1 MLPTPPRKEYTPG
14 DVISD
19 KYRLLQLLGEGG
31 MGSVWVA
38 ENMALKANIALK
50 LIRADVAEASANDRF
65 LSEARLA
72 ARLQHAAIVRVFDF
86 GKTQNDE
93 PFIVMELLEG
103 ETLGQRL
110 TRLGSIDPVE
120 LCQTLLPIIDAL
132 HSAHGHGVIHRDLK
146 PDNVF
151 IAKAEGGGVQPKL
164 LDFGIAKLRGE
175 SAFHTT
181 KLTQAGTLIGSPD
194 SMSPEQAKGETDLD
208 PRSDVWALCVLAYEC
223 LVGKPPFHGDNYNA
237 LLWSIIHDE
246 PVPITVFQAGDSEL
260 WRLLKTGFSK
270 DRNGRWDSARKF
282 GEALALWLENH
293 GIVEDV
299 CNRSLHASWLPAERP
314 TQPEL
319 IPFDGLAT
327 APGQRGAS
335 PALLPSPTLPSLR
348 RPHRWAVW
356 FAAAGVATLAVALFR
371 QSPGDDES
379 LVVETRPARAA
390 EVKHGSTVAPMGA
403 DPGARPKL
411 AVEAEHPA
419 SPQPNS
425 LQPGS
430 PQQVAAAGAAKGHP
444 FEPEEE
450 AAIIANAYA
459 AAKEQVRDE
468 PAQPLAR
475 QIGGRLNAGED
486 AEAMPKPV
494 AANPVATKPSP
505 AKPAASAPAPAP
517 KPATNTAV
525 SKTFVATPAPP
536 ANKPKASAPH
546 PQKPKKSPED
556 DPEYDFGI

>member
-1 MLPTPPRKEYTPG
+1 
-14 DVISD
+14 
-19 KYRLLQLLGEGG
+19 
-31 MGSVWVA
+31 
-38 ENMALKANIALK
+38 
-50 LIRADVAEASANDRF
+50 
-65 LSEARLA
+65 
-72 ARLQHAAIVRVFDF
+72 
-86 GKTQNDE
+86 
-93 PFIVMELLEG
+93 
-103 ETLGQRL
+103 
-110 TRLGSIDPVE
+110 
-120 LCQTLLPIIDAL
+120 
-132 HSAHGHGVIHRDLK
+132 
-146 PDNVF
+146 
-151 IAKAEGGGVQPKL
+151 
-164 LDFGIAKLRGE
+164 
-175 SAFHTT
+175 
-181 KLTQAGTLIGSPD
+181 
-194 SMSPEQAKGETDLD
+194 
-208 PRSDVWALCVLAYEC
+208 
-223 LVGKPPFHGDNYNA
+223 
-237 LLWSIIHDE
+237 
-246 PVPITVFQAGDSEL
+246 
-260 WRLLKTGFSK
+260 
-270 DRNGRWDSARKF
+270 
-282 GEALALWLENH
+282 
-293 GIVEDV
+293 
-299 CNRSLHASWLPAERP
+299 
-314 TQPEL
+314 
-319 IPFDGLAT
+319 
-327 APGQRGAS
+327 
-335 PALLPSPTLPSLR
+335 
-348 RPHRWAVW
+348 
-356 FAAAGVATLAVALFR
+356 
-371 QSPGDDES
+371 
-379 LVVETRPARAA
+379 
-390 EVKHGSTVAPMGA
+390 MGA